1 MATQTEKGSEIR
13 CVFCNREL
21 SKEETVRYRGAISC
35 RECALSQK
43 QVRHQVARPF
53 FLLASIG
60 CIIGLLT
67 VEFNMVYDLMYRQVL
82 LFMYSPPLPLYF
94 AGLSIAVIL
103 QSLGF
108 YAINRPINRNV
119 GIEVAVIGLV
129 TALLQIASVMDIIVN
144 GPFVMI
150 EEVLYPK
157 DFTNYFST
165 THLVYSLFMLAA
177 GLSILVEIG
186 RTRIQ
191 NIAIAAGALYLASG
205 ATLASVYI
213 WPSIGFIHILMY
225 VVAFVFF
232 ITQRDTP
239 EEKPITTLGYE

>member
-1 MATQTEKGSEIR
+1 MATHTEEKSEIR
-13 CVFCNREL
+13 CVFCNRKL
-21 SKEETVRYRGAISC
+21 SREEIVRYRGVISC
-35 RECALSQK
+35 RECARSQR
-43 QVRHQVARPF
+43 QIPSQAARPF

-60 CIIGLLT
+60 CIVGLMT
-67 VEFNMVYDLMYRQVL
+67 VEFNMLYDLMHRQVL
-82 LFMYSPPLPLYF
+82 LPSYIPPLPMYF

-119 GIEVAVIGLV
+119 GIEVAVVGLV
-129 TALLQIASVMDIIVN
+129 TALLQIVSVMDIIVN

-186 RTRIQ
+186 RTGIE
-191 NIAIAAGALYLASG
+191 NVAIAAGALYIASG
-205 ATLASVYI
+205 VTVASVYI
-213 WPSIGFIHILMY
+213 WPAVGLVHILMY
-225 VVAFVFF
+225 VVVFVYF
-232 ITQRDTP
+232 ISRRETP
-239 EEKPITTLGYE
+239 VEKTITTWGYE